1 MNIDGPVK
9 ELYLA
14 AVRKL
19 DLGVE
24 AQRDWVASAG
34 STQAG
39 TSQEPCT
46 TCKASTMKVCCIE
59 PLLKMDLSRNC
70 QGQSSLTSV
79 LPVCQ
84 QHHGHRPQGLKMHPA
99 GNGQC

>member
-1 MNIDGPVK
+1 MSNTWVVQDSAWDMNIDGPVR

-24 AQRDWVASAG
+24 AQRNWVASAG

-39 TSQEPCT
+39 SSQEPCT
-46 TCKASTMKVCCIE
+46 TCKASTLKVCFIE
-59 PLLKMDLSRNC
+59 PLFQYGYFQELS
-70 QGQSSLTSV
+70 G
-79 LPVCQ
+79 PI
-84 QHHGHRPQGLKMHPA
+84 
-99 GNGQC
+99 

>member
-1 MNIDGPVK
+1 MNIDGQVK

-14 AVRKL
+14 AVKKL
-19 DLGVE
+19 DFGVE
-24 AQRDWVASAG
+24 AQRDWMASAG

-59 PLLKMDLSRNC
+59 PLSKMDLSRNVRA
-70 QGQSSLTSV
+70 SLVS
-79 LPVCQ
+79 LQ
-84 QHHGHRPQGLKMHPA
+84 
-99 GNGQC
+99 